1 MPGQSVARIEFGIFD
16 HVTRPPG
23 VALDELYE
31 GRIALLRTADAAGF
45 RGYHLAEHHGHA
57 LSATPSQVPFLTA
70 VARETERLRLG
81 LLVACLPLHH
91 PIRLVEEI
99 CMLDQLSGGRLDL
112 GVGRGIS
119 PFEHRLFGHDPDE
132 SRARFGELLP
142 MVVRGLA
149 TGRMDSTGSEHYDFP
164 EIELPVEPLQRP
176 YPPLWAAGN
185 VEQAA
190 RHGLNVVSGAPLT
203 ADLRARYDEQWA
215 ETRRSSAPL
224 NTHVTEPLVGSS
236 HYLCIADTDEEA
248 RRIGERALG
257 VLAGFLGRSIGRE
270 PPHLQDP
277 ARPEPPTPLVK
288 AIQGGG
294 AHGVLVCGSPATVRE
309 HFVRY
314 AAEGHANYI
323 VINVPF
329 GDMTPA
335 EAQRTLDAFIA
346 DVMPAIRAL
355 ED

>member
-1 MPGQSVARIEFGIFD
+1 VNDIQFGIFD

-23 VALDELYE
+23 VSLRELYE
-31 GRIALLRTADAAGF
+31 DRIALLRKADAAGF

-57 LSATPSQVPFLTA
+57 LSATPSQTLFLSA

-91 PIRLVEEI
+91 PVRLVEEI

-132 SRARFGELLP
+132 SRDRFAELLP
-142 MVVRGLA
+142 MVVRGLS
-149 TGRMDSTGSEHYDFP
+149 TGRMDSAGSAHYDFP

-176 YPPLWAAGN
+176 YPPMWAAGN
-185 VEQAA
+185 VEAAA
-190 RHGLNVVSGAPLT
+190 RNGLNVVSGAPVT
-203 ADLRARYDEQWA
+203 AELRARYDTLWA
-215 ETRRSSAPL
+215 ESRREPDHLNPHVAAPI
-224 NTHVTEPLVGSS
+224 VGSS
-236 HYLCIADTDEEA
+236 QYVCIADTDEEA
-248 RRIGERALG
+248 QRIGERALG
-257 VLAGFLGRSIGRE
+257 VLAAFLARSIGRE

-288 AIQGGG
+288 AIQSR
-294 AHGVLVCGSPATVRE
+294 APGVLVCGTAETVRD
-309 HFVRY
+309 HYVRY
-314 AAEGHANYI
+314 AAEGGVNYI

-329 GDMTPA
+329 GDMTRSEA
-335 EAQRTLDAFIA
+335 ERTLDAFVA
-346 DVMPAIRAL
+346 EVMPAVRGTAL
-355 ED
+355 

>member
-1 MPGQSVARIEFGIFD
+1 MGRIEFGIFD

-31 GRIALLRTADAAGF
+31 GRIALLRKADAAGF

-132 SRARFGELLP
+132 SRERFAELLP
-142 MVVRGLA
+142 LVVQGLE
-149 TGRMDSTGSEHYDFP
+149 TGRMDASGCAHYDFP

-185 VEQAA
+185 VEAA
-190 RHGLNVVSGAPLT
+190 GRHGLNVVAGMPLT
-203 ADLRARYDEQWA
+203 ADARRRYDELWA
-215 ETRRSSAPL
+215 QSRQAPDHL
-224 NTHVTEPLVGSS
+224 NPHVTEPIVGSS
-236 HYLCIADTDEEA
+236 QYVCIADTDDEA

-257 VLAGFLGRSIGRE
+257 VLAAFLGRSIGRE

-277 ARPEPPTPLVK
+277 ARPEEPTPLVR
-288 AIQGGG
+288 AVQSG
-294 AHGVLVCGSPATVRE
+294 APGVLVCGSPATVRE
-309 HFVRY
+309 HYVRY

-323 VINVPF
+323 VVNVPF
-329 GDMTPA
+329 GDMTHA
-335 EAQRTLDAFIA
+335 EAERTLDAFIA
-346 DVMPAIRAL
+346 EVMPAVRAL
-355 ED
+355 EAGSLS